1 MVLNSDVRLSV
12 HDRILTAD
20 ALHVVSAK
28 QKIILR
34 HVQDGGMTN
43 DNTVHEVELTNLPWS
58 LSVGASVTNVTLV
71 TGDVMD
77 KMVKAAIA
85 DEPFLFSRAGSRN
98 KDISMI
104 QREKA
109 SFHFQMQGKFLEF
122 VEEFE

>member
-12 HDRILTAD
+12 HDGIPTAD

-34 HVQDGGMTN
+34 HVQDGGTTN
-43 DNTVHEVELTNLPWS
+43 DNTVNEVELTNLPWC

-77 KMVKAAIA
+77 KMVKAAIT

-98 KDISMI
+98 KDITMI

-109 SFHFQMQGKFLEF
+109 SLKFQMQGKPREF
-122 VEEFE
+122 VKELE